1 MTHPG
6 VISMSVW
13 NSEISPERRSA
24 RLKMVMISAL
34 IGFLI
39 IAVRLVNIQIVH
51 HQYYSD
57 IACDQHTTQIDV
69 EARRGRILDRNGYLL
84 AGNRTVATF
93 QVYWP
98 EVPSEETALIDTLL
112 QQLGEH
118 SLVKLPV
125 ERRSGNQILAV
136 DVPFQDAMLLTNS
149 GLPAGVSVDVEQERT
164 YPMGD
169 MAAGIIGRFTI
180 ENSEG
185 IEQWFNSDL
194 QGVNGRLFIERSA
207 TGRYNLTD
215 PEADNILAV
224 DGRDIMLTIDA
235 RFQCIIMEELE
246 VAMEKFNSDWAAAV
260 LLDPVSGEVLAA
272 GSVPVRAQNGSLAM
286 NHCFQGYHEPG
297 STFKIVTYAACIEE
311 GLIGEED
318 FFNCSDGYIDVAG
331 DSISDAH
338 EMGILSRDEILI
350 NSSNVGTVMLSRLLS
365 DTTLCDYCS
374 LFGFGLKTMIEY
386 PDESRGILPV
396 PGSSG
401 WSGVSSAQIAI
412 GQEVTVTPIQLAMS
426 YAVIANGGTLF
437 YPRLLEAYR
446 EGDRWIREESIVR
459 SHPLSHETAETV
471 RRTLRAVVEEGTGA
485 SAAVEGVAVGGKT
498 GTAERL
504 SGSSDYLSAFV
515 GLVPAENPS
524 FVLVVIIDGP
534 DYEYRWGSAS
544 AAPVFAEMTS
554 RILAVEPELAIGPG
568 REEENLMAEVAE

>member
-1 MTHPG
+1 MRLE
-6 VISMSVW
+6 VSSLSAW

-24 RLKMVMISAL
+24 RLKMVMISVM

-39 IAVRLVNIQIVH
+39 IVGRLINIQIVH
-51 HQYYSD
+51 HQHYSD
-57 IACDQHTTQIDV
+57 AACNQHTTQIDV

-98 EVPSEETALIDTLL
+98 EVPPEDIALIDTLL
-112 QQLGEH
+112 GQLGEY
-118 SLVKLPV
+118 SIAKLPA
-125 ERRSGNQILAV
+125 ERHSGNQILAI
-136 DVPFQDAMLLTNS
+136 DVPYQEALLLTNS
-149 GLPAGVSVDVEQERT
+149 GLPTGVSVDVEQERT

-169 MAAGIIGRFTI
+169 MAAGIVGRFTA

-185 IEQWFNSDL
+185 IELWFNSDL
-194 QGVNGRLFIERSA
+194 EGIDGRLFIERSA
-207 TGRYNLTD
+207 TGRYNLID
-215 PEADNILAV
+215 PEADNIHAV
-224 DGRDIMLTIDA
+224 DGNDIMLTIDA

-246 VAMEKFNSDWAAAV
+246 RAVDRFNSDWAAAV
-260 LLDPVSGEVLAA
+260 LVDPVTGEVLAA
-272 GSVPVRAQNGSLAM
+272 GSVPVRAENGALAM

-311 GLIGEED
+311 GLIGED
-318 FFNCSDGYIDVAG
+318 DIFNCSDGYIDVAG
-331 DSISDAH
+331 DSISDSH

-365 DTTLCDYCS
+365 DTTLCQYCS
-374 LFGFGLKTMIEY
+374 GLGFGLKTMIEY

-396 PGSSG
+396 PGVPG

-412 GQEVTVTPIQLAMS
+412 GQEVTVTPIQLALAYS
-426 YAVIANGGTLF
+426 VIANGGTLY
-437 YPRLLEAYR
+437 YPRLLEACR
-446 EGDRWIREESIVR
+446 DGDRWIREESIVR
-459 SHPLSHETAETV
+459 SHPLSPGTTEIV

-485 SAAVEGVAVGGKT
+485 NAAVEGVAVGGKT

-515 GLVPAENPS
+515 GMVPADNPS
-524 FVLVVIIDGP
+524 FVLAVIIDGP
-534 DYEYRWGSAS
+534 DYEYRWGSSS
-544 AAPVFAEMTS
+544 AAPVFSEMTS
-554 RILAVEPELAIGPG
+554 RILAVEPELALGT
-568 REEENLMAEVAE
+568 RTVEENLVAGVFE

>member
-1 MTHPG
+1 
-6 VISMSVW
+6 MSVW

-39 IAVRLVNIQIVH
+39 VVLQLVNIQIVN
-51 HQYYSD
+51 HQHYSD
-57 IACDQHTTQIDV
+57 IACNQHTTQIYV

-98 EVPSEETALIDTLL
+98 EVPSEETALVDTLV

-118 SLVKLPV
+118 SLVKLPL
-125 ERRSGNQILAV
+125 ERRTGNQILAV
-136 DVPFQDAMLLTNS
+136 DVPYQDVLPLTNS
-149 GLPAGVSVDVEQERT
+149 GLPTGVSVEASQERT

-169 MAAGIIGRFTI
+169 MAAGIIGRFTT
-180 ENSEG
+180 ENAEG

-215 PEADNILAV
+215 PEADNIPAV
-224 DGRDIMLTIDA
+224 DGCDIMLTIDA

-246 VAMEKFNSDWAAAV
+246 NAMEKFNSDWAAAV
-260 LLDPVSGEVLAA
+260 LLDPSSGEVLAA
-272 GSVPVRAQNGSLAM
+272 GSVPVRAPNGSLAT

-311 GLIGEED
+311 GLIEEGD
-318 FFNCSDGYIDVAG
+318 LFNCSEGYIDVAG

-338 EMGILSRDEILI
+338 EMGILSRDEIII

-365 DTTLCDYCS
+365 ETTLCDYCS

-412 GQEVTVTPIQLAMS
+412 GQEVTVTPIQLALS
-426 YAVIANGGTLF
+426 YAVIANGGTLY
-437 YPRLLEAYR
+437 YPRLLEAYSD
-446 EGDRWIREESIVR
+446 GDEWVREESIVR
-459 SHPLSHETAETV
+459 SHPLSPETAETV

-568 REEENLMAEVAE
+568 REQENLMAGVVE

>member
-1 MTHPG
+1 L
-6 VISMSVW
+6 SAWS
-13 NSEISPERRSA
+13 SEISPERRSA
-24 RLKMVMISAL
+24 RLKMIMISAL

-39 IAVRLVNIQIVH
+39 IVGRLINIQVVH
-51 HQYYSD
+51 HQYYTD
-57 IACDQHTTQIDV
+57 AACNQHTTQIDV

-98 EVPSEETALIDTLL
+98 EVPPEETAMIDTLL
-112 QQLGEH
+112 LQLGEY
-118 SLVKLPV
+118 SKVKLPV
-125 ERRSGNQILAV
+125 ERHSGNQILAV
-136 DVPFQDAMLLTNS
+136 DVPYHLAMLLKNA
-149 GLPAGVSVDVEQERT
+149 GLSTGVSIDLQQERT

-169 MAAGIIGRFTI
+169 TAAGILGRFTV
-180 ENSEG
+180 ENAEG

-194 QGVNGRLFIERSA
+194 QGIDGRLFIEKSA

-215 PEADNILAV
+215 PEADNIFAV
-224 DGRDIMLTIDA
+224 DGNDIMLTIDA

-246 VAMEKFNSDWAAAV
+246 IAMDLFNSEWAAAV
-260 LLDPVSGEVLAA
+260 MIDPGSGEILAA
-272 GSVPVRAQNGSLAM
+272 GSVPVRAENGSLAM

-311 GLIGEED
+311 NLIGEGEL
-318 FFNCSDGYIDVAG
+318 FNCSEGYIDVAG

-338 EMGILSRDEILI
+338 AMGILSRDEIII
-350 NSSNVGTVMLSRLLS
+350 NSSNVGTVMLSRILS
-365 DTTLCDYCS
+365 DTTLCQYCRS
-374 LFGFGLKTMIEY
+374 FGFGLKTMIEY

-396 PGSSG
+396 PGSHA

-412 GQEVTVTPIQLAMS
+412 GQEITVTPIQLALAYS
-426 YAVIANGGTLF
+426 VIANGGTLY
-437 YPRLLEAYR
+437 YPRLLEACR
-446 EGDRWIREESIVR
+446 DGDRWVREESIVR
-459 SHPLSHETAETV
+459 SHPLSPGTAETV

-485 SAAVEGVAVGGKT
+485 SAAVEGVALGGKT

-504 SGSSDYLSAFV
+504 SSNSDYLSAFV
-515 GLVPAENPS
+515 GLVPADNPS

-544 AAPVFAEMTS
+544 AAPVFSDMTS
-554 RILAVEPELAIGPG
+554 RILAVEPELALGARSG
-568 REEENLMAEVAE
+568 EESLIAGVFE

>member
-1 MTHPG
+1 
-6 VISMSVW
+6 
-13 NSEISPERRSA
+13 
-24 RLKMVMISAL
+24 MVMISAS

-39 IAVRLVNIQIVH
+39 VTGRLINIQIVH
-51 HQYYSD
+51 HQHYSD
-57 IACDQHTTQIDV
+57 IACNQHTTQIDV

-98 EVPSEETALIDTLL
+98 EVPMEETALIDTLL
-112 QQLGEH
+112 HQLGEH
-118 SLVKLPV
+118 SLVKLPA
-125 ERRSGNQILAV
+125 ERRSGNQILAIN
-136 DVPFQDAMLLTNS
+136 VPFQDAMFLTNS
-149 GLPAGVSVDVEQERT
+149 GLPAGVSVDASQERT

-169 MAAGIIGRFTI
+169 ITAGIIGRFTA
-180 ENSEG
+180 ENAEG

-194 QGVNGRLFIERSA
+194 QGIDGRLFIERSA

-215 PEADNILAV
+215 PEADNVPAV

-246 VAMEKFNSDWAAAV
+246 RAMEQFNSDWAAAV
-260 LLDPVSGEVLAA
+260 LIDPANGEVLAA
-272 GSVPVRAQNGSLAM
+272 GSVPVRALNGSLAM
-286 NHCFQGYHEPG
+286 NHGFQGYHEPG

-311 GLIGEED
+311 GVIGED
-318 FFNCSDGYIDVAG
+318 DIFNCSDGYIDVAG

-338 EMGILSRDEILI
+338 EMGILSRDEIII
-350 NSSNVGTVMLSRLLS
+350 NSSNVGTVMLSR
-365 DTTLCDYCS
+365 S

-396 PGSSG
+396 PGSHG

-412 GQEVTVTPIQLAMS
+412 GQEVTVTPIQLALS
-426 YAVIANGGTLF
+426 YSVIANGGTLY

-446 EGDRWIREESIVR
+446 SGGEWIREESIVR
-459 SHPLSHETAETV
+459 SHPLSPETAESV

-485 SAAVEGVAVGGKT
+485 SAAVDGVAVGGKT

-534 DYEYRWGSAS
+534 DYEYRWGSSS
-544 AAPVFAEMTS
+544 AAPVFADMTS
-554 RILAVEPELAIGPG
+554 RILAVEPELALGQG
-568 REEENLMAEVAE
+568 RGEEDLMAGVFE

>member
-1 MTHPG
+1 
-6 VISMSVW
+6 MSVW

-24 RLKMVMISAL
+24 RLKVVMISAL

-39 IAVRLVNIQIVH
+39 VAVRLVNIQIVH

-112 QQLGEH
+112 LQLGEH

-169 MAAGIIGRFTI
+169 MAAGIIGRFTT

-246 VAMEKFNSDWAAAV
+246 IAMEKFNSDWAAAV
-260 LLDPVSGEVLAA
+260 LLDPASGEVLAA

-297 STFKIVTYAACIEE
+297 STFKIVTYAACVEE
-311 GLIGEED
+311 GLINEDD

-338 EMGILSRDEILI
+338 EMGILSRDEIII

-412 GQEVTVTPIQLAMS
+412 GQEVTVTPIQLALS

-446 EGDRWIREESIVR
+446 EGDRWVREESIVR
-459 SHPLSHETAETV
+459 SHPLSPETAETV

-568 REEENLMAEVAE
+568 REEENLMAGVVE